1 MNMLLDDLKAFI
13 AVIDHNSL
21 TRAAD
26 ALSLTQSAVSRRIQH
41 LEESLEASLFDRAS
55 KPPKATALA
64 HRIYGH
70 AVPLMREVN
79 ALLDVPREDAAPS
92 GMFRLGFTQVV
103 AEVVLF
109 DAVVRMKTDFPALE
123 VQLHTEWSSGLLQQL
138 DAGKLDAATVMLPAP
153 GKPPDSVSG
162 RCIET
167 LEVLVVQSR
176 RRPLVEPCVRIEALA
191 RQEWILNPHG
201 CGYRAALERAMQ
213 GAGQT
218 LRLSVDTHGTEMQLR
233 LVAAGLGLG
242 LVPASI
248 LRKSHSYNEL
258 SIVTV
263 PDFALELDVWLVHS
277 RQLGN
282 LKRAAQTLGDAVAE
296 CFAGYAA
303 NPAEGDAPRAAAAT
317 RRKARGAPEPS

>member
-1 MNMLLDDLKAFI
+1 MLLDDLKAFI

-26 ALSLTQSAVSRRIQH
+26 ALSLTQSAISRRIQH
-41 LEESLEASLFDRAS
+41 LEESLEASLFDRGS

-64 HRIYGH
+64 HRIYEH
-70 AVPLMREVN
+70 AVPLMRELET
-79 ALLDVPREDAAPS
+79 LLDVPREDSAPS
-92 GMFRLGFTQVV
+92 GVFRLGFTQVI

-109 DAVVRMKTDFPALE
+109 EAVVRMKTEFPALE
-123 VQLHTEWSSGLLQQL
+123 VQLHTEWSSGLLQQI
-138 DAGKLDAATVMLPAP
+138 DAGKLDAATLMLPSP

-162 RCIET
+162 RFIDT
-167 LEVLVVQSR
+167 LEVFVVQSK
-176 RRPLVEPCVRIEALA
+176 RRPLVKSGVRIGALA
-191 RQEWILNPHG
+191 RQEWVLNPHG

-213 GAGQT
+213 SAGQA
-218 LRLSVDTHGTEMQLR
+218 LRVSVDTHGTEMQLR

-248 LRKSHSYNEL
+248 LRKSDSYHEL

-263 PDFALELDVWLVHS
+263 PGFALKLDVWLVHP

-282 LKRAAQTLGDAVAE
+282 LKRAAETLGDAVAQR
-296 CFAGYAA
+296 FASYSAGM
-303 NPAEGDAPRAAAAT
+303 AEVDPV
-317 RRKARGAPEPS
+317 